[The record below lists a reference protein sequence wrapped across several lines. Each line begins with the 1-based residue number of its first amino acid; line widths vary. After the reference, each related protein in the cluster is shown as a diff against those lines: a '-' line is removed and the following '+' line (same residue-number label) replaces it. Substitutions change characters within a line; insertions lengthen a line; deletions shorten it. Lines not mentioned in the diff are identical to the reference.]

1 MSFWFLTGGMK
12 TMAIV
17 FSLSH
22 IAFLRNPGEWNTIVD
37 STIWIHDALR
47 DLQNFS
53 SKINIYFLK
62 TRGLF
67 LSFFKSTTHEL
78 PSSGQGFNLTTKF

>member
-1 MSFWFLTGGMK
+1 MK

-37 STIWIHDALR
+37 STIWIHDAQR

-53 SKINIYFLK
+53 IKMNIRREYIIYIYI
-62 TRGLF
+62 
-67 LSFFKSTTHEL
+67 FK
-78 PSSGQGFNLTTKF
+78 NR